1 MKDYRIKITIR
12 NDRLLNAIEDKG
24 IPSVKQFCTLYQLNY
39 NSIVKIISGKIKP
52 LNNLG
57 KPIRLVEQIIDILDI
72 SLEDAFT
79 ERQLKGFAKTNYEIS
94 VAEKEL
100 KQLVNPVKNQE
111 QKIIEQDV
119 KLKILEAFSKRLS
132 PREEKLIRLKYG
144 FGDEKEHTLYELS
157 SKFRISVERVRQII
171 SKAQRK
177 MKHPHVM
184 RQILKS
190 GADEVFNIKNLPN
203 HLKKIKKEDE
213 QKLDYMDPEEFLDL
227 CHAKNTNKLN

>member
-24 IPSVKQFCTLYQLNY
+24 IPSVKQFCTLYKLNY

-157 SKFRISVERVRQII
+157 SKFRISEERVRQII

-177 MKHPHVM
+177 MKHPSVSRDIINTGFNEIYTSVNVSKKLIKQAERM
-184 RQILKS
+184 
-190 GADEVFNIKNLPN
+190 ADE
-203 HLKKIKKEDE
+203 
-213 QKLDYMDPEEFLDL
+213 
-227 CHAKNTNKLN
+227 

>member
-24 IPSVKQFCTLYQLNY
+24 IPSVRQFCTLYKLNY

-57 KPIRLVEQIIDILDI
+57 RPIRLVEQIIDILDI

-157 SKFRISVERVRQII
+157 SKFKISHARVGQILAKAER
-171 SKAQRK
+171 KL
-177 MKHPHVM
+177 KHPSVSNN
-184 RQILKS
+184 IINT
-190 GADEVFNIKNLPN
+190 GFNEIYTSVDIDRKL
-203 HLKKIKKEDE
+203 IKKAERI
-213 QKLDYMDPEEFLDL
+213 
-227 CHAKNTNKLN
+227 TNE

>member
-24 IPSVKQFCTLYQLNY
+24 IPSVKQFCTLYKLNY

-157 SKFRISVERVRQII
+157 SKFRLSVERVRQII

-177 MKHPHVM
+177 MKHPSVSRDIINTGFNEIYTSVDISKKLIKQAERM
-184 RQILKS
+184 
-190 GADEVFNIKNLPN
+190 ADE
-203 HLKKIKKEDE
+203 
-213 QKLDYMDPEEFLDL
+213 
-227 CHAKNTNKLN
+227 

>member
-24 IPSVKQFCTLYQLNY
+24 IPSVKQFCTLYKLNY

-157 SKFRISVERVRQII
+157 SKFKISVERVRQII

-177 MKHPHVM
+177 MKHPSVSRDIINTGFNEIYTSVDISKKLIKQAERM
-184 RQILKS
+184 
-190 GADEVFNIKNLPN
+190 ADE
-203 HLKKIKKEDE
+203 
-213 QKLDYMDPEEFLDL
+213 
-227 CHAKNTNKLN
+227 

>member
-157 SKFRISVERVRQII
+157 SKFKISHARVGQILAKAER
-171 SKAQRK
+171 KL
-177 MKHPHVM
+177 KHPSVSNN
-184 RQILKS
+184 IINT
-190 GADEVFNIKNLPN
+190 GFNEIYTSVDIDRKL
-203 HLKKIKKEDE
+203 IKKAER
-213 QKLDYMDPEEFLDL
+213 M
-227 CHAKNTNKLN
+227 TNE

>member
-157 SKFRISVERVRQII
+157 SKFKISVERVRQII

-177 MKHPHVM
+177 MKHPSVSRDIINTGFNEIYTSVDISKKLIKQAERM
-184 RQILKS
+184 
-190 GADEVFNIKNLPN
+190 ADE
-203 HLKKIKKEDE
+203 
-213 QKLDYMDPEEFLDL
+213 
-227 CHAKNTNKLN
+227 

>member
-24 IPSVKQFCTLYQLNY
+24 IPSVKQFCTLYKLNY

-57 KPIRLVEQIIDILDI
+57 RPIRLVEQIIDILDI

-111 QKIIEQDV
+111 QRLIESDV
-119 KLKILEAFSKRLS
+119 KISIQNAFSKTLNA
-132 PREEKLIRLKYG
+132 REEKILRMHYG
-144 FGDEKEHTLYELS
+144 FNGGREHTRKELS
-157 SKFRISVERVRQII
+157 ELFNVSISRISEIIIKAERKLRHPSVSNNII
-171 SKAQRK
+171 NT
-177 MKHPHVM
+177 
-184 RQILKS
+184 
-190 GADEVFNIKNLPN
+190 GFNEIYTSVDID
-203 HLKKIKKEDE
+203 KKLIKKAER
-213 QKLDYMDPEEFLDL
+213 M
-227 CHAKNTNKLN
+227 TNE

>member
-132 PREEKLIRLKYG
+132 PREEKSIRLRYG
-144 FGDEKEHTLYELS
+144 FGDEKEHTQHEIAQILN
-157 SKFRISVERVRQII
+157 ISHARVGQILAKAER
-171 SKAQRK
+171 KL
-177 MKHPHVM
+177 KHPSVSNNIINTGFNEIYTSVNLDRKLIKQAERM
-184 RQILKS
+184 
-190 GADEVFNIKNLPN
+190 ADE
-203 HLKKIKKEDE
+203 
-213 QKLDYMDPEEFLDL
+213 
-227 CHAKNTNKLN
+227 

>member
-157 SKFRISVERVRQII
+157 SKFKISVERVRQILA
-171 SKAQRK
+171 KAQRK
-177 MKHPHVM
+177 MKHPSVSRDIINTGFNEIYTSVDISKKLIKQAERM
-184 RQILKS
+184 
-190 GADEVFNIKNLPN
+190 ADE
-203 HLKKIKKEDE
+203 
-213 QKLDYMDPEEFLDL
+213 
-227 CHAKNTNKLN
+227 

>member
-24 IPSVKQFCTLYQLNY
+24 IPSVKQFCTLYKLNY

-177 MKHPHVM
+177 MKHPSVS
-184 RQILKS
+184 RDIINT
-190 GADEVFNIKNLPN
+190 GFNEIYTSVDIDKKLIKQA
-203 HLKKIKKEDE
+203 ERT
-213 QKLDYMDPEEFLDL
+213 
-227 CHAKNTNKLN
+227 TNE

>member
-24 IPSVKQFCTLYQLNY
+24 IPSVRQFCTLYKLNY

-57 KPIRLVEQIIDILDI
+57 RPIRLVEQIIDILDI

-157 SKFRISVERVRQII
+157 SKFKISHARVGQILAKAER
-171 SKAQRK
+171 KL
-177 MKHPHVM
+177 KHPSVSNN
-184 RQILKS
+184 IINT
-190 GADEVFNIKNLPN
+190 GFNEIYTSVDIDRKL
-203 HLKKIKKEDE
+203 IKKAER
-213 QKLDYMDPEEFLDL
+213 M
-227 CHAKNTNKLN
+227 TNE

>member
-12 NDRLLNAIEDKG
+12 NDRLLNAIEDRG

-157 SKFRISVERVRQII
+157 SKFRLSVERVRQII

-177 MKHPHVM
+177 MKHPSVSRDIINTGFNEIYTSVDISKKLIKQAERM
-184 RQILKS
+184 
-190 GADEVFNIKNLPN
+190 ADE
-203 HLKKIKKEDE
+203 
-213 QKLDYMDPEEFLDL
+213 
-227 CHAKNTNKLN
+227 

>member
-24 IPSVKQFCTLYQLNY
+24 IPSVKQFCTLYKLNY

-79 ERQLKGFAKTNYEIS
+79 ERQLEGFAKTNYEIS

-177 MKHPHVM
+177 MKHPSVSRDIINTGFNEIYTSVDISKKLIKQAERM
-184 RQILKS
+184 
-190 GADEVFNIKNLPN
+190 ADE
-203 HLKKIKKEDE
+203 
-213 QKLDYMDPEEFLDL
+213 
-227 CHAKNTNKLN
+227 

>member
-12 NDRLLNAIEDKG
+12 KDRLLNAIENKG
-24 IPSVKQFCTLYQLNY
+24 IPSVRQFCTLYKLNY

-57 KPIRLVEQIIDILDI
+57 RPIRLVEQIIDILDI

-157 SKFRISVERVRQII
+157 SKFKISHARVGQILAKAER
-171 SKAQRK
+171 KL
-177 MKHPHVM
+177 KHPSVSNN
-184 RQILKS
+184 IINT
-190 GADEVFNIKNLPN
+190 GFNEIYTSVDIDRKL
-203 HLKKIKKEDE
+203 IKKAER
-213 QKLDYMDPEEFLDL
+213 K
-227 CHAKNTNKLN
+227 TNE

>member
-12 NDRLLNAIEDKG
+12 NDRLLNAIEDRG
-24 IPSVKQFCTLYQLNY
+24 IPSVKQFCTLYKLNY

-157 SKFRISVERVRQII
+157 SKFRLSVERVRQII

-177 MKHPHVM
+177 MKHPSVSRDIINTGFNEIYTSVDISKKLIKQAERM
-184 RQILKS
+184 
-190 GADEVFNIKNLPN
+190 ADE
-203 HLKKIKKEDE
+203 
-213 QKLDYMDPEEFLDL
+213 
-227 CHAKNTNKLN
+227 

>member
-1 MKDYRIKITIR
+1 M
-12 NDRLLNAIEDKG
+12 LNAIEDKG
-24 IPSVKQFCTLYQLNY
+24 VPSVKQFCTLYKLDY
-39 NSIVKIISGKIKP
+39 NSTVKIISGKIKP

-111 QKIIEQDV
+111 QKMIEQDV

-157 SKFRISVERVRQII
+157 SKFKVSVERVRQILA
-171 SKAQRK
+171 KAQRK
-177 MKHPHVM
+177 LKHPSVSKN
-184 RQILKS
+184 IINT
-190 GADEVFNIKNLPN
+190 GFNEIYTSVDIDKKLIKQA
-203 HLKKIKKEDE
+203 ERT
-213 QKLDYMDPEEFLDL
+213 
-227 CHAKNTNKLN
+227 TNE